1 MKELL
6 TLAWDVLLFK
16 DDAYKQHVARADVL
30 KRGLALLVVATLIA
44 GTLSFIVGI
53 SRGLRSVESQREQA
67 DQNVQEFVASFQDMQ
82 QYSDLPPE
90 FTEMVIA
97 SIRAGVELG
106 FGVAELSSP
115 LPRSIGGVLSAL
127 GAFLSLPFTRMAS
140 WAGYT
145 IWVLLIAKLMGGR
158 ATIAQALGAT
168 ALYAVPHVLDILD
181 IVPYLGG
188 LLGLIATVW
197 GIAIYVKALAVAND
211 FDIGRAV
218 AATVI
223 PAVVNAAL
231 IAMGMLG
238 FLILIMASG

>member
-145 IWVLLIAKLMGGR
+145 IWVLLIAKLLGGR

>member
-238 FLILIMASG
+238 FLILIIASG